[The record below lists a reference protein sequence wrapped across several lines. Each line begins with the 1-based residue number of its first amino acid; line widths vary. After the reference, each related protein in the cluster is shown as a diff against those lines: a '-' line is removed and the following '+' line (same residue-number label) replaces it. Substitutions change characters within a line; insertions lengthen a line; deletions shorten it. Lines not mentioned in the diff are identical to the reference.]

1 MFSKVV
7 LLFAGLFVVI
17 NAADILSGH
26 QGPEDVDKKQSM
38 ETTITLSDSGLL
50 KGTTILRAKHLVK
63 GFTGGVAV
71 FFLDENKKEL
81 WHSEWQSFGVNL
93 HSSRTAE
100 WNAQVPKEILSKIK
114 NFSIVQ
120 KHTPTDRVYKWIQ
133 DPENMKKVVGVI
145 QFITAGK

>member
-1 MFSKVV
+1 MLSQVFV
-7 LLFAGLFVVI
+7 LVLAGLSLV
-17 NAADILSGH
+17 NCGDILSGH
-26 QGPEDVDKKQSM
+26 QGPDEVDKKQSM

-50 KGTTILRAKHLVK
+50 KGTTLLRAKHLVK

-71 FFLDENKKEL
+71 FLLDQNKNEL

-100 WNAQVPKEILSKIK
+100 WSVQVPKEILSKIK

-120 KHTPTDRVYKWIQ
+120 KHTPTDRVYKWMQ